1 MQHNGSFLKTYHA
14 WLMLGIGL
22 LASVFAGFQVKQAI
36 ERDAARRFEFTSA
49 QVVLRIQERLA
60 AYALILQGGAA
71 LFAGSSSVDRKE
83 WRAFVQELSA
93 HESVPGVQGIG
104 FSKIVPA
111 QQLAAH
117 VAGIRAEGFP
127 DYTVRPQ
134 GDRAIYTS
142 IIYLEPF
149 EGRNLR
155 AFGFDMF
162 SEPVRRAAMERARD
176 TGKAALSGKVE
187 LVQETGKEVQ
197 AGTLMYFPVYRNGV
211 PLNTL
216 EQRRAALVG
225 WTYSPYRMQ
234 DLMGGIL
241 ANWTS
246 NEGKVVHL
254 HVFDGLQASA
264 DKLLFD
270 SFAGPLPDADSIFY
284 QQRKI
289 DFHGHQWLL
298 VFDAIAGTATIS
310 YAGAWATLIGGLA
323 LSGLLCGLM
332 LSLVNTRARARVIAN
347 ALTEE
352 IRARETSLKDSDAF
366 SRAILDSVS
375 AEIAILDR
383 SGVIVKVNDPWRR
396 FALENSPEAG
406 KPSPQAE
413 VGANYLAVCD
423 AGTGRASDDADASK
437 AGKGI
442 RAVLDGSVLG
452 FSMEYPCHSPE
463 QQRWFSMSVTPL
475 RSNSGGVVVAHA
487 DITERRQAERQIAE
501 LHRDFVAFLENT
513 TDFIYFK
520 DKASRFRFC
529 SQTLANITGHAN
541 WRDMVGKH
549 DLEVFPA
556 ETAQIYYDEE
566 VPIFRDGLP
575 LLNKIDPYY
584 DQSGN
589 KRWVSTNKW
598 PLLDQAGEV
607 AGLFGISRDI
617 TERTQAEA
625 ALQESE
631 KRFRNLLKNIPAV
644 AVQGYDQ
651 DGTTRYWNEASERLY
666 GFRADEAIGRNLLDL
681 IIPAEMHEGVR
692 GAMREM
698 FETTTPIPAGELS
711 LLRKDG
717 SRVDVFSSHAYVHV
731 PGRSPEMFCVDIDIT
746 ERKQAEAE
754 LVQHR
759 HHLEELVLS
768 RTAELS
774 QARDDAEAANRAKS
788 VFLANMSHELRTP
801 MNGIMGMTELVLRRA
816 TDPRQIDWLTKSQ
829 GAAKHLLSVINDI
842 LDISKIESDRLTLE
856 EKDFSLAEAL
866 DDAMHMQ
873 DAPAQAK
880 GLSLSWH
887 IDPAL
892 PGQLCG
898 DALRLRQILINF
910 TGNAIKFSERGHIA
924 VRASVAEEDSLSVL
938 LKIEV
943 TDQGVGIS
951 PEQQARLFRAFI
963 QADGSM
969 NRKYGGTGL
978 GLIISKRIA
987 LLMGGDA
994 GVISEEGQGS
1004 TFWATLRLRRAT
1016 SDPQAAKSLPA
1027 EPPRATLARLFP
1039 GARVLVAEDEPVN
1052 REVLLFSLE
1061 DAGLAPEVAIN
1072 GQEAVEKARGG
1083 GYALILMDV
1092 QMPVMNGLE
1101 ATRAIRLLPDMAGV
1115 PILALTANAFD
1126 EDREVCLAAGMDD
1139 HIGKPVEPDALCA
1152 TVLQWL
1158 QKSSALTSA
1167 QPG

>member
-1 MQHNGSFLKTYHA
+1 MLHNGFSLKSNHA

-22 LASVFAGFQVKQAI
+22 LASVFAGLQVKQAI

-49 QVVLRIQERLA
+49 QVALRIQERLGA
-60 AYALILQGGAA
+60 HALILHGGAG

-83 WRAFVQELSA
+83 WRAYFEKLSA
-93 HESVPGVQGIG
+93 NESVPGVQGIG
-104 FSKIVPA
+104 FAKIVPPH
-111 QQLAAH
+111 QLAAH

-127 DYTVRPQ
+127 EYTVRPP
-134 GDRAIYTS
+134 GERAVYTS

-149 EGRNLR
+149 KDRNLR

-162 SEPVRRAAMERARD
+162 SEPVRRNAMERARD

-197 AGTLMYFPVYRNGV
+197 AGTLMYFPVYRNGA

-225 WTYSPYRMQ
+225 WTYSPFRMQ

-254 HVFDGLQASA
+254 HVYDGLQASA
-264 DKLLFD
+264 DKLLFE
-270 SFAGPLPDADSIFY
+270 SFAGPLPDTNSIFY
-284 QQRKI
+284 QQREI

-298 VFDAIAGTATIS
+298 VFDVISGTATIS
-310 YAGAWATLIGGLA
+310 YAGAWATLIGGFA

-332 LSLVNTRARARVIAN
+332 LSLVNTRAKARVIAN

-352 IRARETSLKDSDAF
+352 IRARETSLKDSEAF
-366 SRAILDSVS
+366 SRVILDSVS

-396 FALENSPEAG
+396 FALENSAEAG

-413 VGANYLAVCD
+413 VGANYFAVCD
-423 AGTGRASDDADASK
+423 TGTGRASDNADASK

-452 FSMEYPCHSPE
+452 FAMEYPCHSPD
-463 QQRWFSMSVTPL
+463 QQRWFSMNVTPL
-475 RSNSGGVVVAHA
+475 RSNSGGVVVAHTDISERKQIEEA
-487 DITERRQAERQIAE
+487 LQESEFRWRFAIEGSGDGLWDWNVPQSKVFFSRRWKEILGFTQDEIGSGLDEWSKRVHPDDLVHAMADVQAHFDGTTPLYVNEHRVSCKDGSWKWILARGLVVERDAAAKPLRILGTHTDITAR
-501 LHRDFVAFLENT
+501 
-513 TDFIYFK
+513 K
-520 DKASRFRFC
+520 
-529 SQTLANITGHAN
+529 
-541 WRDMVGKH
+541 
-549 DLEVFPA
+549 
-556 ETAQIYYDEE
+556 
-566 VPIFRDGLP
+566 
-575 LLNKIDPYY
+575 
-584 DQSGN
+584 
-589 KRWVSTNKW
+589 
-598 PLLDQAGEV
+598 
-607 AGLFGISRDI
+607 
-617 TERTQAEA
+617 QAEA

-631 KRFRNLLKNIPAV
+631 NRFRNLFKDIPSV
-644 AVQGYDQ
+644 AVQGYGE
-651 DGTTRYWNEASERLY
+651 DGTARYWNEASERLY
-666 GFRADEAIGRNLLDL
+666 GYRADEAIGRSLLDL
-681 IIPAEMHEGVR
+681 IIPAEMHDGVR
-692 GAMREM
+692 EAMRGM
-698 FETTTPIPAGELS
+698 FETATPIPAGELS

-731 PGRSPEMFCVDIDIT
+731 PGRAPEMFCVDIDIT
-746 ERKQAEAE
+746 ERKQTEAE
-754 LVQHR
+754 LQQHR

-788 VFLANMSHELRTP
+788 MFLANMSHELRTP
-801 MNGIMGMTELVLRRA
+801 MNGIMGMTDLVLRRA
-816 TDPRQIDWLTKSQ
+816 TDPQQIDWLNKSQ

-856 EKDFSLAEAL
+856 EQDFSLAEAL
-866 DDAMHMQ
+866 GDAMHMQ

-892 PGQLCG
+892 PDQLCG
-898 DALRLRQILINF
+898 DAMRLRQILINF
-910 TGNAIKFSERGHIA
+910 TGNAIKFSERGQII
-924 VRASVAEEDSLSVL
+924 VRASVAAEDSQSVL

-951 PEQQARLFRAFI
+951 PEQQARLFHAFA
-963 QADGSM
+963 QADGSRT
-969 NRKYGGTGL
+969 RKYGGTGL

-994 GVISEEGQGS
+994 GVISEEGRGS
-1004 TFWATLRLRRAT
+1004 TFWVTLRLRRAT
-1016 SDPQAAKSLPA
+1016 SDPQAAKSLPT
-1027 EPPRATLARLFP
+1027 ESPRETLARLFP

-1052 REVLLFSLE
+1052 REVLVFLLE
-1061 DAGLAPEVAIN
+1061 DAGLVPDVAFN

-1101 ATRAIRLLPDMAGV
+1101 ATRAIRQIPGMANI

-1126 EDREVCLAAGMDD
+1126 DDRDVCLAAGMDD

-1152 TVLQWL
+1152 TLLHWL
-1158 QKSSALTSA
+1158 QKPSDSIPL
-1167 QPG
+1167 